1 MFART
6 LLDPFLTVF
15 APAATT
21 VESQRRRTLTNT
33 KLERQLI
40 AIVDDEQD
48 EWEVLLADV
57 DPDRFDEP
65 GVSGDWSFRDVVAH
79 LLAWRDGSLRL
90 LEAAARGEPEPPPP
104 WPTTL
109 TTDDAIG
116 AWLHER
122 DRQVPARAVL
132 AAYLDTFARLR
143 AVIRTLPVDALTDP
157 DYFPWMNGESVAAS
171 MLDRSWFDHLHVEH
185 EPDLRRWIA
194 TQPRPA
200 PSGNRPGDR

>member
-1 MFART
+1 MFARS
-6 LLDPFLTVF
+6 LLHPFLAIF
-15 APAATT
+15 APASTAI
-21 VESQRRRTLTNT
+21 ESQRRPAVTYSRL
-33 KLERQLI
+33 KRQLI

-57 DPDRFDEP
+57 APDRVDEP
-65 GVSGDWSFRDVVAH
+65 GVAGDWSFRDVVAH
-79 LLAWRDGSLRL
+79 LFAWRDGSLRL
-90 LEAAARGEPEPPPP
+90 LEAEARGEPEPPPP
-104 WPTTL
+104 WPGSL
-109 TTDDAIG
+109 TTDEAIG

-122 DRQVPARAVL
+122 DRDLPASAVL

-143 AVIRTLPVDALTDP
+143 AAVLALPDDALTDP

-194 TQPRPA
+194 SQP
-200 PSGNRPGDR
+200 RPGDR